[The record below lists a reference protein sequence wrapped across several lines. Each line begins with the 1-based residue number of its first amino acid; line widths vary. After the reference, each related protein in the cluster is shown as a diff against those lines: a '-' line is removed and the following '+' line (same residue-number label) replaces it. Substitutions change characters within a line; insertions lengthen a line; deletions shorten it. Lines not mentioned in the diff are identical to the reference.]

1 MSVTGSPTRH
11 AAGSAD
17 WRNEAM
23 KAVDITN
30 EIMGGVALLALPIV
44 VMTPGLIAVLG
55 LCIPLILPLAALG
68 LAFGILSIPF
78 AAVWWLARM
87 ARRLR
92 SRRRRDPPP
101 RLEQHNQH
109 PPARPQPETAREVA
123 V

>member
-1 MSVTGSPTRH
+1 MTGSPTRH

-17 WRNEAM
+17 WRDEAM

-30 EIMGGVALLALPIV
+30 DIVGGVALLALPLA
-44 VMTPGLIAVLG
+44 VMTPGLIAILG
-55 LCIPLILPLAALG
+55 LCIPLSLPLAALG

-92 SRRRRDPPP
+92 
-101 RLEQHNQH
+101 LERHNQH